1 MGYQTWP
8 RETAEAFFFTEH
20 ATNTGN
26 TVLLICGEQVGLSG
40 TDMLATNVDM
50 KVDTVDWYFGGLGDS
65 VDGLTVTPLGE
76 RYFGVTVRHPGP
88 RRRCHGRV

>member
-1 MGYQTWP
+1 M
-8 RETAEAFFFTEH
+8 EH

-26 TVLLICGEQVGLSG
+26 TVLLICGEQVGLTG

-50 KVDTVDWYFGGLGDS
+50 KVDTIDWYFGGPGDS

-76 RYFGVTVRHPGP
+76 RYFGVPSGHPGP
-88 RRRCHGRV
+88 RHRRHGRV